1 MIERRIGRRYVSKS
15 RIISLPHGTLHYGE
29 DLYLNRNVIFYLAE
43 LEAGQSGAAY
53 LQNLGR
59 IAAFHHDHFFHILDT
74 SIEENTVLIVL
85 QAKPGKPF
93 RDVWTLQKWTFTE
106 LIDMMADLGVSM
118 LDAMEEQI
126 TGFSVDLHH
135 LWLGEDHRLAV
146 INYWDSGNAQA
157 QGAIGLCRLLI
168 MLLTGSSD
176 IPGPFESLHTHL
188 ERATLKGASLE
199 QKDAVVKLVKLV
211 GEGKASLSSFVFGLR
226 NLPVEAR
233 TGLSG
238 APTAAEQVPLA
249 APPRPKPEQPAA
261 SPIRPAAD
269 KPKPMPAPAPK
280 VVAKPVPEEPDEAD
294 TEEKEGSRLFSW
306 KITGSIGGGLLLAF
320 IIVVWSLWP
329 SGKPDKHAVV
339 TPSPSATAV
348 AELPTPSPTP
358 VQKESTAPNAGAS
371 KEVLIPNLIGSKLED
386 AEQQALAAGLHYN
399 YLLEANPGA
408 KGTVIR
414 QEPSAGTKGMT
425 GDNVTF
431 WVSKGAQ

>member
-1 MIERRIGRRYVSKS
+1 MIEKRIGRRYVSKS

-29 DLYLNRNVIFYLAE
+29 DLYLNRNVIFYLAD
-43 LEAGQSGAAY
+43 LEAGQSGADF

-59 IAAFHHDHFFHILDT
+59 IAAFHHDRFFHILDT
-74 SIEENTVLIVL
+74 SIEENTVLIVF
-85 QAKPGKPF
+85 QAKPGNPF
-93 RDVWTLQKWTFTE
+93 RDVWPVQRWTFAQ
-106 LIDMMADLGVSM
+106 LIDMVANLGVSM

-135 LWLGEDHRLAV
+135 LWLGEDGRLVV
-146 INYWDSGNAQA
+146 INYWDTGNAQA

-168 MLLTGSSD
+168 MLLTGTSE

-188 ERATLKGASLE
+188 ERATLQGASME

-226 NLPVEAR
+226 NLPAEAR
-233 TGLSG
+233 TEPISPPVAADPVTEAALQKAEKP
-238 APTAAEQVPLA
+238 APM
-249 APPRPKPEQPAA
+249 PPRPTAE
-261 SPIRPAAD
+261 
-269 KPKPMPAPAPK
+269 KPKPKPAPPPAPK
-280 VVAKPVPEEPDEAD
+280 VAAKPAPAEPEEA
-294 TEEKEGSRLFSW
+294 EEREGSRWFSW
-306 KITGSIGGGLLLAF
+306 KMTGSIGGGLLLAF
-320 IIVVWSLWP
+320 VIVVWSLWP
-329 SGKPDKHAVV
+329 KDETGEHAVV

-348 AELPTPSPTP
+348 AELPTPSPSP
-358 VQKESTAPNAGAS
+358 VQKGSTAPNAG
-371 KEVLIPNLIGSKLED
+371 KEVLIPNLVGSTLED
-386 AEQQALAAGLHYN
+386 AEQQALATGLHYN

-414 QEPSAGTKGMT
+414 QDPSAGTKGMQ